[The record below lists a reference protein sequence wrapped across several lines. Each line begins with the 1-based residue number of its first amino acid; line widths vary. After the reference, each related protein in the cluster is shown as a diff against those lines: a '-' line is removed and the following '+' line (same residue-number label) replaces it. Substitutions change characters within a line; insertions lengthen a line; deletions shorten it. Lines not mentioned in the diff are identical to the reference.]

1 MWRECKLWLIILYRL
16 ICGFPRITLGGLVK
30 YSIGCPFPNSQAVRD
45 HFQPIDVLTLL
56 QEFVLQKHLSKP
68 TFDKMNAYAQKKCLF
83 YSEKV
88 HEDISN
94 LAERLYE
101 ISELND
107 FNAC

>member
-1 MWRECKLWLIILYRL
+1 MKMN
-16 ICGFPRITLGGLVK
+16 CGTPKTTLGGLTK
-30 YSIGCPFPNSQAVRD
+30 YSIGCPFPNSQAVKD

-101 ISELND
+101 IAELND
-107 FNAC
+107 LNAS

>member
-1 MWRECKLWLIILYRL
+1 
-16 ICGFPRITLGGLVK
+16 
-30 YSIGCPFPNSQAVRD
+30 
-45 HFQPIDVLTLL
+45 
-56 QEFVLQKHLSKP
+56 
-68 TFDKMNAYAQKKCLF
+68 MNAYAQKKCLF

-101 ISELND
+101 IAELND

>member
-1 MWRECKLWLIILYRL
+1 M
-16 ICGFPRITLGGLVK
+16 CGVVRTTPGLLTK
-30 YSIGCPFPNSQAVRD
+30 SRIGCPFPNSQAVKD

-68 TFDKMNAYAQKKCLF
+68 TLDKMNAYAQKKCLF

-101 ISELND
+101 IAELND

>member
-1 MWRECKLWLIILYRL
+1 M
-16 ICGFPRITLGGLVK
+16 CGVVRTTPGLLTK
-30 YSIGCPFPNSQAVRD
+30 SRIGCPFPNSQAVKD

-101 ISELND
+101 IAELND

>member
-1 MWRECKLWLIILYRL
+1 M
-16 ICGFPRITLGGLVK
+16 ICGFLRIILGGLAK
-30 YSIGCPFPNSQAVRD
+30 YSIGCPSPNSQAVKE

-88 HEDISN
+88 HDDISN

>member
-1 MWRECKLWLIILYRL
+1 MILL
-16 ICGFPRITLGGLVK
+16 TICGTPRITLGGLTK
-30 YSIGCPFPNSQAVRD
+30 YNIGCPFPNSQAVKE

-94 LAERLYE
+94 LAEMLYE

-107 FNAC
+107 FNAS

>member
-1 MWRECKLWLIILYRL
+1 MWKDCKSLLGMMRLL
-16 ICGFPRITLGGLVK
+16 ICGTPKITLGFPVK
-30 YSIGCPFPNSQAVRD
+30 STIGCPSPNSQAVRD

-101 ISELND
+101 IAELND